1 MPKATDPEQPPIDA
15 SPGSP
20 PRPRPIEPHRAVE
33 NPPLF
38 DPIEAG
44 LADLQAG
51 RMIILVDDEHRENE
65 GDLVMAAEAI
75 TPAAVN
81 FMIREACGRLC
92 VAMAPEHAS
101 RLGLDLLPGVHLDP
115 TATPFTHN
123 FDARSGI
130 TTGIS
135 AADRARTIA
144 VCADLRSTPHDLVR
158 DKGHVDGLIARQGG
172 VLVRAGHTEG
182 SVDLCRL
189 AGLTEVA
196 VICEILNEDGSMA
209 RLPDLWQY
217 RERHQLKLCS
227 IADLI
232 EYRRRTEKLIRR
244 EIQLK
249 LPTDFGEFDLIAYSS
264 LVDPEPHLALT
275 LGGIGVADR
284 QGRVETVD
292 KPVLV
297 RMHSEC
303 LTGDVMHSQ
312 KCDCGPQLAYAMQQV
327 AEAGSGV
334 IVYMRQEG
342 RGIGLLNK
350 LKAYKLQQE
359 EGLDTVEANRRLG
372 FAPDLRHFGIGAQI
386 LFDLGVRQIRLLTNN
401 PRKVIG
407 LDGHG
412 LKIVDRVPIQMT
424 ANPNNRDYLR
434 TKRDKLGH
442 WLDGGTSAGLLE
454 SGPLGPS

>member
-1 MPKATDPEQPPIDA
+1 MSAEPTRFDT
-15 SPGSP
+15 
-20 PRPRPIEPHRAVE
+20 IESGLSDLRA
-33 NPPLF
+33 
-38 DPIEAG
+38 G
-44 LADLQAG
+44 K
-51 RMIILVDDEHRENE
+51 MIVLVDDEHRENE

-75 TPAAVN
+75 TPDAVN

-92 VAMAPEHAS
+92 VAMSPPQAQ
-101 RLGLDLLPGVHLDP
+101 RLNLELLPGVHLDP

-123 FDARSGI
+123 FDARHGV

-135 AADRARTIA
+135 SADRARTIA
-144 VCADLRSTPHDLVR
+144 VCADPASTPYDLVR
-158 DKGHVDGLIARQGG
+158 DKGHVDGLIARDGG

-189 AGLTEVA
+189 AGLREVA
-196 VICEILNEDGSMA
+196 VICEILNEDGTMA
-209 RLPDLWQY
+209 RLGDLQAY
-217 RERHQLKLCS
+217 RKQHDLKLCS

-232 EYRRRTEKLIRR
+232 EYRRRTEKLVKR
-244 EIQLK
+244 EIHLK

-264 LVDPEPHLALT
+264 MVDPEPHLALT
-275 LGGIGVADR
+275 LGGVGVPGTDGVVPIR
-284 QGRVETVD
+284 ET
-292 KPVLV
+292 PVLV

-327 AEAGSGV
+327 AEAGAGA

-350 LKAYKLQQE
+350 LRAYKLQQD
-359 EGLDTVEANRRLG
+359 EGLDTVEANQRLG

-386 LFDLGVRQIRLLTNN
+386 LHDLGVRQLRLLTNN

-407 LDGHG
+407 LDGYG
-412 LKIVDRVPIQMT
+412 LKIVERVSIQMT
-424 ANPNNRDYLR
+424 PGLYNADYLR

-442 WLDGGTSAGLLE
+442 LLDGATPG
-454 SGPLGPS
+454 